1 MTNPSF
7 PQWTTKITEGKDVLG
22 EDMLGLEGAAQGF
35 QQWLIPGI
43 ISTTDHA
50 RYYSFYAWVLYRYIN
65 SLSSNRTL
73 DGFKKGFHK
82 RHEMALILG
91 SYSHHINRTPIAG
104 LTGAGRNHLKAS
116 SWWNA
121 SDSISL
127 NINYLNKKEKIG
139 GLKQYLSPMQAMGII
154 GEQEYSSWIYPLTHR
169 GEALA
174 QAYTD
179 SISKTTYYKNLE
191 EEGELGDLSHKDAI
205 NFGKKGCICAEA
217 LSEGADLELLRD
229 AFFRFDQ
236 HGEDNPHFRRRL
248 ALAVTLDLVRG
259 AKGKF
264 ESNMLRPAMYLGE
277 YYPNI
282 KYQPSPE
289 LEDWAFRW
297 KMVTVRHHYTF
308 GLQTLWG
315 AFILQLRESKEG
327 ISLSEFM
334 AWAKKTIDA
343 NIFDASLEG
352 YLNSVCES
360 VGLSPKWQ
368 KSHKDFEDAC
378 LQKTEVDEYSIF
390 LYANRNPNDPEVLLT
405 VGLQTLISHY
415 LRSLHFHQSPRPEWN
430 EMADRERLS
439 ITSFYNFMGENL
451 SAGSSLG
458 SWLEKLYK
466 EFILSQHEFIALGK
480 LRYQKYD
487 TFKFHYR
494 DGRFYWPFRRADHW
508 REPIRLAGNRLERA
522 LSILLDLNLV
532 EENEDRQYS
541 LTKDGKKYL
550 ERVLE
555 MRRHDN

>member
-1 MTNPSF
+1 MINPSF
-7 PQWTTKITEGKDVLG
+7 PQWTTKITEGKDVVG
-22 EDMLGLEGAAQGF
+22 EDMLGLEGAAQSF

-50 RYYSFYAWVLYRYIN
+50 RYFSFYAWVLYRYIN
-65 SLSSNRTL
+65 SLSNNRTL
-73 DGFKKGFHK
+73 DGLKKGFYK

-91 SYSHHINRTPIAG
+91 AYSHHKQNGHLRG
-104 LTGAGRNHLKAS
+104 LVGAGINDIKVA
-116 SWWNA
+116 SWWDA
-121 SDSISL
+121 KDPVSL
-127 NINYLNKKEKIG
+127 NTKYFTHKLG
-139 GLKQYLSPMQAMGII
+139 GLGQYYLTVMQELGIV
-154 GEQEYSSWIYPLTHR
+154 GEQEFSSWVYPLTHR

-174 QAYTD
+174 QAYAA
-179 SISKTTYYKNLE
+179 SISKTTYYKKLE
-191 EEGELGDLSHKDAI
+191 ENGELKDISHKDAA
-205 NFGKKGCICAEA
+205 NFGKKGCICAGA
-217 LSEGADLELLRD
+217 LSEGVDLELLRD

-248 ALAVTLDLVRG
+248 ALSVTLDLVRG
-259 AKGKF
+259 AKGRF
-264 ESNMLRPAMYLGE
+264 EPYMLRPALYLGE
-277 YYPNI
+277 YYPNA

-289 LEDWAFRW
+289 LEAWAFRW
-297 KMVTVRHHYTF
+297 KMIAVRQHYTF

-327 ISLSEFM
+327 ISLPEFM
-334 AWAKKTIDA
+334 AWVKKTIDPK
-343 NIFDASLEG
+343 IFNAPLEA
-352 YLNSVCES
+352 YLNSVCKS
-360 VGLSPKWQ
+360 VGLRLDWQ
-368 KSHKDFEDAC
+368 KSHKDFGDAC
-378 LQKTEVDEYSIF
+378 LQKTEKDEYSIF
-390 LYANRNPNDPEVLLT
+390 LYANRIPTDPEVLLT

-415 LRSLHFHQSPRPEWN
+415 LRFLHLHQTPRQEWK
-430 EMADRERLS
+430 EMAERERLS
-439 ITSFYNFMGENL
+439 ITSFYDFMGERL

-458 SWLEKLYK
+458 FWLEKLYK

-494 DGRFYWPFRRADHW
+494 DGRFYWPFRRVDHW

-550 ERVLE
+550 EQVLE
-555 MRRHDN
+555 MSRHDN